1 MIDHQSS
8 IPLYQQIADT
18 LKGNIH
24 SGVYVEGDKL
34 PSEKQ
39 LSEQY
44 DVSRITVRQAMNALL
59 AEELV
64 FSVQGKGTFVKT
76 VKIQQKIRK
85 ITRFSRILS
94 EKGVS
99 GRTRIYSF
107 DEACDDEK
115 ALSLFPAGCVSICL
129 LGYARSS
136 PVAYYSSFVVAE
148 YGRAMRGQAEELE
161 KRGQAF
167 TTLDLWDLAGASIA
181 RVEQSVSACGR
192 TAVTDEVFGRF
203 APPAYL
209 VLETYYYS
217 GDDRLLEHK
226 KAYYRCDV
234 YSFQLD
240 REI

>member
-24 SGVYVEGDKL
+24 SGVYGEGDRL
-34 PSEKQ
+34 PSEKR

-44 DVSRITVRQAMNALL
+44 NVSRITVRQALNALMTDNL
-59 AEELV
+59 IY
-64 FSVQGKGTFVKT
+64 SVQGKGTFVKT

-115 ALSLFPAGCVSICL
+115 ALSLFPDGCVSICL

-136 PVAYYSSFVVAE
+136 PVAYYSSFIAAE
-148 YGRAMRGQAEELE
+148 YGRAMRGQAEDME

-167 TTLDLWDLAGASIA
+167 TTLDLWDMAGSPIA

-192 TAVTDEVFGRF
+192 TALTDEVFGRF
-203 APPAYL
+203 ASPAYL

-217 GDDRLLEHK
+217 GEDRLLEHK

-234 YSFQLD
+234 YSFELD
-240 REI
+240 REL